1 MSDPGEVFGASR
13 RPAWSGLDQPDFRHG
28 GVAADRSGRT
38 AAARALT
45 AEGCELEELD
55 RPEEALEVFRRV
67 IVEYGQASEPELR
80 EQVAFALLRTGLILC
95 FVHRRAEAI
104 AALGAL
110 LKTFAD
116 DESQPI
122 ADHLAIAR
130 ERYQKLTFGSWR

>member
-1 MSDPGEVFGASR
+1 MSDPAEVFDSSR
-13 RPAWSGLDQPDFRHG
+13 RATRSGLDQPDSRHG
-28 GVAADRSGRT
+28 EEAVDRSGRA

-55 RPEEALEVFRRV
+55 RSEEALEVFRRV
-67 IVEYGQASEPELR
+67 IVEFGQESEPALR
-80 EQVAFALLRTGLILC
+80 EQVALALLRTGLILC

-116 DESQPI
+116 DEGEPI
-122 ADHLAIAR
+122 A
-130 ERYQKLTFGSWR
+130 